1 MESAIQAGVE
11 QGGKTMAEMS
21 LTELD
26 TYWSRAKTALSST
39 SLE

>member
-1 MESAIQAGVE
+1 MESAIQADVE

-26 TYWSRAKTALSST
+26 AYWDRAKTALSST
-39 SLE
+39 PVE